1 VELAPADVIAEQFE
15 RASGDWGADGDDLV
29 LGAGMTYGAGNPDD
43 VTVRKRSW
51 RYDISDS
58 GRAVDEAGRPQDWQA
73 IAERVVDAHAI
84 NVNRRGVVF
93 VQSNEARLAPLVER
107 VAECSLAV
115 YEALLEHE

>member
-1 VELAPADVIAEQFE
+1 VIAEQLE
-15 RASGDWGADGDDLV
+15 RASRDWGAEGDDLV
-29 LGAGMTYGAGNPDD
+29 LRTGMTYGAGSPVE